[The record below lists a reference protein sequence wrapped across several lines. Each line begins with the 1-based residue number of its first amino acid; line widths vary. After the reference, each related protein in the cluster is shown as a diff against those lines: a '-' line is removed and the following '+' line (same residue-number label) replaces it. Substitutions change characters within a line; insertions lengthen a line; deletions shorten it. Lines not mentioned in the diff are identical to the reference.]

1 MKDAGVKQRLLQA
14 GAEADAG
21 TQDQMRQRLHS
32 EIEKWRKVI
41 QTAGITA
48 G

>member
-1 MKDAGVKQRLLQA
+1 MNDAGVRQRLLQA
-14 GAEADAG
+14 GAEADPG
-21 TQDQMRQRLHS
+21 SQEQMRQRLHS

-41 QTAGITA
+41 QTAGITS